1 MADATIYVP
10 VGFQCTTAEILKK
23 QNKRVCSF
31 PFDWIISTPE
41 SVVKLLTI
49 LLQDNINIAAFVR
62 EEFFKIDGLLH
73 VIRPE
78 EFILHPGGNILYNSK
93 HGLIFPHFS
102 YNNETIENFV
112 RRFERLRNYIL
123 HSNNTIKFVF
133 VNRLINNNNDIV
145 NNNSLKF
152 SINNRNTDLNITQN
166 FTQLNN
172 ILLQYIPPNRFKI
185 IIINAVNKFRG
196 NLTFDNNIIYN
207 ELIPGNRSNLTDEEI
222 LQITI

>member
-1 MADATIYVP
+1 M
-10 VGFQCTTAEILKK
+10 C
-23 QNKRVCSF
+23 
-31 PFDWIISTPE
+31 
-41 SVVKLLTI
+41 
-49 LLQDNINIAAFVR
+49 
-62 EEFFKIDGLLH
+62 
-73 VIRPE
+73 
-78 EFILHPGGNILYNSK
+78 
-93 HGLIFPHFS
+93 
-102 YNNETIENFV
+102 
-112 RRFERLRNYIL
+112 
-123 HSNNTIKFVF
+123 TIKFVF

-145 NNNSLKF
+145 NNNALKF